1 MKKILILLIASSLSI
16 VGCSGK
22 KKGMLFPFL
31 ALVNLDTSTSGTKPE
46 TSAGTATA
54 SNGGSV
60 VIVDNTGSGSNSIS
74 NNGSNS
80 SSSSSNSSS
89 NSQSPSS
96 GNGSSGNS
104 NSSSGSS
111 GSNGS
116 SSESSASTGSSTGVS
131 SGSETNTSV
140 NSSGSSSGNNTSTN
154 AGGNYDSSAGS
165 DVTSD
170 SNSGSGGNASAS
182 SGSST
187 GAGANSGSATDASV
201 GGSSS
206 GSDTSVNS
214 SGSSSGNNTSTNAG
228 GNYGSSAGS
237 GSSDVASSSNGGSSE
252 GDTSA
257 SSGSS
262 TGAGAS
268 SGSETDTSVNG
279 GSPAP
284 PAQEITGVITVNDQI
299 GSIPFTYNTVQTI
312 PLNLIVTDKQSK
324 PISGATVIVSDNEGH
339 ILFQGISNNLGKV
352 SGSITVETS
361 LGQITLEITAGGE
374 SISNVINL
382 INLVGINREIKY
394 EILLPVV
401 AAPVD
406 SDKDGVPDVLDTY
419 PQDSTRSVLI
429 RIPAEG
435 VSTVAYEDLYP
446 SAGDADL
453 NDYVLHIHNE
463 EDLNTAGDVIR
474 LRGTYQHVARGAGYK
489 HTFFLKLPV
498 SVGATYSRK
507 VVREDGK
514 VVTELTTKTVTASDL
529 NQGIQIH
536 EESNKTTSNP
546 NVNPGGVFKPGHIA
560 TIEIVF
566 NSPVKKSTLGIY
578 PYDIFIK
585 VANTGKEIHFPGLY
599 KNSNGTDK
607 YLDSNNFPW
616 AILVP
621 GAWKY
626 PYEGLDIR
634 KETQTG
640 YKEFNL
646 WVASNGTSYK
656 DWYKH
661 ITNQAKVF
669 PVPDEDSEL
678 MGFLLHSVKKNAI
691 LVAVLLISAGAIAA
705 YILKRRTLSQ
715 V

>member
-1 MKKILILLIASSLSI
+1 MGIMKKILILLIASSLSI

-60 VIVDNTGSGSNSIS
+60 VIVDKTGSGSNSIS

-80 SSSSSNSSS
+80 SSSSSNPSS

-104 NSSSGSS
+104 NSSS

-187 GAGANSGSATDASV
+187 GAGA
-201 GGSSS
+201 
-206 GSDTSVNS
+206 
-214 SGSSSGNNTSTNAG
+214 
-228 GNYGSSAGS
+228 
-237 GSSDVASSSNGGSSE
+237 
-252 GDTSA
+252 
-257 SSGSS
+257 
-262 TGAGAS
+262 S
-268 SGSETDTSVNG
+268 SGSEADTSVNG

-284 PAQEITGVITVNDQI
+284 PVQEITGVITVNDQI

-419 PQDSTRSVLI
+419 PQDPTRSVLI

-566 NSPVKKSTLGIY
+566 NSPVKKTTLGIY

>member
-104 NSSSGSS
+104 NSSSGS
-111 GSNGS
+111 NGS

-154 AGGNYDSSAGS
+154 AGGNYGSSAGS

-187 GAGANSGSATDASV
+187 GAGA
-201 GGSSS
+201 
-206 GSDTSVNS
+206 
-214 SGSSSGNNTSTNAG
+214 
-228 GNYGSSAGS
+228 
-237 GSSDVASSSNGGSSE
+237 
-252 GDTSA
+252 
-257 SSGSS
+257 
-262 TGAGAS
+262 S
-268 SGSETDTSVNG
+268 SGSEADTSVNG

-419 PQDSTRSVLI
+419 PQDPTRSVLI

-566 NSPVKKSTLGIY
+566 NSPVKKTTLGIY

>member
-1 MKKILILLIASSLSI
+1 MKKILILLIALSFA
-16 VGCSGK
+16 VFGCSHK
-22 KKGMLFPFL
+22 KKGILLPFL
-31 ALVNLDTSTSGTKPE
+31 TLLNQDAGASTAKSE
-46 TSAGTATA
+46 SSAGTATA

-60 VIVDNTGSGSNSIS
+60 VIVDNTGSGNNSSGVLLPNNNSDSSSNATTNSQTSGNNSSSAGSS
-74 NNGSNS
+74 NNS
-80 SSSSSNSSS
+80 SSS
-89 NSQSPSS
+89 
-96 GNGSSGNS
+96 GSNS
-104 NSSSGSS
+104 NSGSNNSNSNSGSTSVGSNSDSGSS
-111 GSNGS
+111 GSNTGS
-116 SSESSASTGSSTGVS
+116 SSSSGGDTNTNSGSTNVGSNSDSGS
-131 SGSETNTSV
+131 SGS
-140 NSSGSSSGNNTSTN
+140 N
-154 AGGNYDSSAGS
+154 AGS
-165 DVTSD
+165 
-170 SNSGSGGNASAS
+170 
-182 SGSST
+182 
-187 GAGANSGSATDASV
+187 
-201 GGSSS
+201 GSSS
-206 GSDTSVNS
+206 GSDTSTNS
-214 SGSSSGNNTSTNAG
+214 GGTNVGSNSDSGSSGSNAGSGSSSGSDTSTNS
-228 GNYGSSAGS
+228 GSTNVGSNSDS
-237 GSSDVASSSNGGSSE
+237 GSSSGSNAGSSS
-252 GDTSA
+252 
-257 SSGSS
+257 SSGSDTNTGTGSNNGSSNLS
-262 TGAGAS
+262 TPS
-268 SGSETDTSVNG
+268 
-279 GSPAP
+279 
-284 PAQEITGVITVNDQI
+284 QEITGVITVNDQI

-312 PLNLIVTDKQSK
+312 PLNLVVTDKQSK

-339 ILFQGISNNLGKV
+339 ILFQGISNNIGKV
-352 SGSITVETS
+352 SGTITVETA
-361 LGQITLEITAGGE
+361 LGQITLEITAAGE

-382 INLVGINREIKY
+382 INVVGINREIKY
-394 EILLPVV
+394 EVLLPVA
-401 AAPVD
+401 AAPTD
-406 SDKDGVPDVLDTY
+406 TDKDGVPDTLDTY
-419 PQDSTRSVLI
+419 PQDPTRSSLI

-463 EDLNTAGDVIR
+463 EDLNAAGDVIR

-498 SVGATYSRK
+498 AVGATFSRK

-514 VVTELTTKTVTASDL
+514 IVTDLTTKTVSSSDL
-529 NQGIQIH
+529 NLGIQIH

-546 NVNPGGVFKPGHIA
+546 NVNPGGVYKPGYIA

-566 NSPVKKSTLGIY
+566 NSPVKKTALGSY

-585 VANTGKEIHFPGLY
+585 VINTGKEIHFPGLY
-599 KNSNGTDK
+599 KNANGTDK

-634 KETQTG
+634 KDTQTG

-678 MGFLLHSVKKNAI
+678 MGFLLRSMKKNAI
-691 LVAVLLISAGAIAA
+691 LIAILLIGAGAAVA

-715 V
+715 A

>member
-1 MKKILILLIASSLSI
+1 MKKILILLIALNFAI
-16 VGCSGK
+16 IGCSHK
-22 KKGMLFPFL
+22 KKGILLPFL
-31 ALVNLDTSTSGTKPE
+31 TLLNQDAGASAAKSE
-46 TSAGTATA
+46 SSAGTATA

-60 VIVDNTGSGSNSIS
+60 VIVDNAGGGNNSGSAVLPNNNSDASS
-74 NNGSNS
+74 NSQTSVNNS
-80 SSSSSNSSS
+80 SSSSS
-89 NSQSPSS
+89 
-96 GNGSSGNS
+96 SSGNS
-104 NSSSGSS
+104 NSSSSS
-111 GSNGS
+111 GSSSNSGSNSNSNSGSDGNGSNSGSSNTASNTGSGS
-116 SSESSASTGSSTGVS
+116 SSGNDT
-131 SGSETNTSV
+131 
-140 NSSGSSSGNNTSTN
+140 SSGSSSGNDTNT
-154 AGGNYDSSAGS
+154 
-165 DVTSD
+165 
-170 SNSGSGGNASAS
+170 SNSGSSNTASNTGSSSSSGNDTNTNN
-182 SGSST
+182 SGSSNTASNT
-187 GAGANSGSATDASV
+187 GSGSSSGNDTNTNNSGSSNTASNT
-201 GGSSS
+201 GSSS
-206 GSDTSVNS
+206 GSDTS
-214 SGSSSGNNTSTNAG
+214 SG
-228 GNYGSSAGS
+228 AGS
-237 GSSDVASSSNGGSSE
+237 NN
-252 GDTSA
+252 
-257 SSGSS
+257 GSS
-262 TGAGAS
+262 TN
-268 SGSETDTSVNG
+268 T
-279 GSPAP
+279 P

-312 PLNLIVTDKQSK
+312 PLNLVITDKQSK
-324 PISGATVIVSDNEGH
+324 PVSGATVIVSDNEGH
-339 ILFQGISNNLGKV
+339 ILFQGISNNVGKV
-352 SGSITVETS
+352 SGTITVETA
-361 LGQITLEITAGGE
+361 LGQITLEVTTGGE

-382 INLVGINREIKY
+382 INVVGINREIKY
-394 EILLPVV
+394 EILLPAV
-401 AAPVD
+401 ATAPTD
-406 SDKDGVPDVLDTY
+406 TDKDGVPDTLDTY
-419 PQDSTRSVLI
+419 PQDPTRSSLI

-463 EDLNTAGDVIR
+463 EDLNAAGDVIR

-498 SVGATYSRK
+498 AVGATFSRK
-507 VVREDGK
+507 VVRDDGK
-514 VVTELTTKTVTASDL
+514 VVTDLTTKTVSSSDL

-546 NVNPGGVFKPGHIA
+546 NVNPGGVYKPGYIA

-566 NSPVKKSTLGIY
+566 NSPVKKTVLGSY

-585 VANTGKEIHFPGLY
+585 VTNTGKEIHFPGLY
-599 KNSNGTDK
+599 KNANGTDK

-634 KETQTG
+634 KDAQSG

-661 ITNQAKVF
+661 VTNQTKVF

-678 MGFLLHSVKKNAI
+678 MGFLLRSIKKNAI
-691 LVAVLLISAGAIAA
+691 LIAILLMGAGAAVA

-715 V
+715 A

>member
-104 NSSSGSS
+104 NSSSGYPSSGSS

-237 GSSDVASSSNGGSSE
+237 GSSDVASSSNGGSSG

-257 SSGSS
+257 SSGSE
-262 TGAGAS
+262 A
-268 SGSETDTSVNG
+268 DTSVNG

-419 PQDSTRSVLI
+419 PQDPTRSALI

-566 NSPVKKSTLGIY
+566 NSPVKKTTLGIY

>member
-1 MKKILILLIASSLSI
+1 MKKILILLIALSFA
-16 VGCSGK
+16 VFGCSHK
-22 KKGMLFPFL
+22 KKGILLPFL
-31 ALVNLDTSTSGTKPE
+31 TLLNQDAGASTAKSE
-46 TSAGTATA
+46 SSAGTATA

-60 VIVDNTGSGSNSIS
+60 VIVDNTGSGNNSSGVLLPNNNSDSSSNATTNSQTSGNNSSSAGSS
-74 NNGSNS
+74 NNS
-80 SSSSSNSSS
+80 SSS
-89 NSQSPSS
+89 
-96 GNGSSGNS
+96 GSNS
-104 NSSSGSS
+104 NSGSNNSNSNSGSTNVGSNSDSGSS
-111 GSNGS
+111 GSN
-116 SSESSASTGSSTGVS
+116 
-131 SGSETNTSV
+131 
-140 NSSGSSSGNNTSTN
+140 
-154 AGGNYDSSAGS
+154 AGS
-165 DVTSD
+165 
-170 SNSGSGGNASAS
+170 
-182 SGSST
+182 
-187 GAGANSGSATDASV
+187 
-201 GGSSS
+201 GSSS
-206 GSDTSVNS
+206 GSDTSTNS
-214 SGSSSGNNTSTNAG
+214 GGTNVGSNSDPGSSGSNAGSGSSSGSDTNTNSGGTNVG
-228 GNYGSSAGS
+228 SNSDSGSSGSNAGS
-237 GSSDVASSSNGGSSE
+237 GSSSGSDTSTGTGSNNGSSNP
-252 GDTSA
+252 
-257 SSGSS
+257 S
-262 TGAGAS
+262 TPS
-268 SGSETDTSVNG
+268 
-279 GSPAP
+279 
-284 PAQEITGVITVNDQI
+284 QEITGVITVNDQI

-312 PLNLIVTDKQSK
+312 PLNLVVTDKQSK

-339 ILFQGISNNLGKV
+339 ILFQGISNNIGKV
-352 SGSITVETS
+352 SGTITVETA
-361 LGQITLEITAGGE
+361 LGQITLEITAAGE

-382 INLVGINREIKY
+382 INVVGINREIKY
-394 EILLPVV
+394 EVLLPVA
-401 AAPVD
+401 AAPTD
-406 SDKDGVPDVLDTY
+406 TDKDGVPDTLDTY
-419 PQDSTRSVLI
+419 PQDPTRSSLI

-463 EDLNTAGDVIR
+463 EDLNAAGDVIR

-498 SVGATYSRK
+498 AVGATFSRK

-514 VVTELTTKTVTASDL
+514 IVTDLTTKTVSSSDL
-529 NQGIQIH
+529 NLGIQIH

-546 NVNPGGVFKPGHIA
+546 NVNPGGVYKPGYIA

-566 NSPVKKSTLGIY
+566 NSPVKKTTLGSY

-585 VANTGKEIHFPGLY
+585 VINTGKEIHFPGLY
-599 KNSNGTDK
+599 KNANGTDK

-634 KETQTG
+634 KDTQTG

-678 MGFLLHSVKKNAI
+678 MGFLLRSMKKNAI
-691 LVAVLLISAGAIAA
+691 LIAILLIGAGAAVA

-715 V
+715 A

>member
-1 MKKILILLIASSLSI
+1 MKKILILLIVSNVLI
-16 VGCSGK
+16 INCSHK
-22 KKGMLFPFL
+22 KKGILFPFL
-31 ALVNLDTSTSGTKPE
+31 TLLNQNMSASTSGTKSE

-54 SNGGSV
+54 SNGGAV
-60 VIVDNTGSGSNSIS
+60 VIVDNTGSGSNTSP

-80 SSSSSNSSS
+80 SSNPSS
-89 NSQSPSS
+89 NSQSY
-96 GNGSSGNS
+96 SSGNS
-104 NSSSGSS
+104 SSRDSVSPTGSGSNNNSNSGSDTSASTNVGSS
-111 GSNGS
+111 GSNDS
-116 SSESSASTGSSTGVS
+116 SVSPTGSGSNNNS
-131 SGSETNTSV
+131 NSGSDTNTSV
-140 NSSGSSSGNNTSTN
+140 
-154 AGGNYDSSAGS
+154 GGN
-165 DVTSD
+165 
-170 SNSGSGGNASAS
+170 
-182 SGSST
+182 
-187 GAGANSGSATDASV
+187 
-201 GGSSS
+201 
-206 GSDTSVNS
+206 SDT
-214 SGSSSGNNTSTNAG
+214 
-228 GNYGSSAGS
+228 GS
-237 GSSDVASSSNGGSSE
+237 GSNVGSGSNAGNDTSTTGTDVGADAGSSV
-252 GDTSA
+252 TP
-257 SSGSS
+257 
-262 TGAGAS
+262 T
-268 SGSETDTSVNG
+268 
-279 GSPAP
+279 
-284 PAQEITGVITVNDQI
+284 QKITGVITVNDQI

-339 ILFQGISNNLGKV
+339 ILFQGISNNMGKV
-352 SGSITVETS
+352 SGSITVETA

-374 SISNVINL
+374 SISNIINL
-382 INLVGINREIKY
+382 INVVGINREIKY

-401 AAPVD
+401 AVPVD
-406 SDKDGVPDVLDTY
+406 SDKDGVPDTLDTY
-419 PQDSTRSVLI
+419 PQDPTRSALI
-429 RIPAEG
+429 RTPTEG
-435 VSTVAYEDLYP
+435 VNTVAYEDLYP

-498 SVGATYSRK
+498 SIGATFSRK

-514 VVTELTTKTVTASDL
+514 VVTELTTKTVSASDL

-546 NVNPGGVFKPGHIA
+546 NVNPGGVYKPGHIA

-585 VANTGKEIHFPGLY
+585 VTNTGKEIHFPGLY

-646 WVASNGTSYK
+646 WVASNGVSYK

-691 LVAVLLISAGAIAA
+691 FVAILLISAGAIAA
-705 YILKRRTLSQ
+705 YILKRRTLSRA
-715 V
+715 

>member
-1 MKKILILLIASSLSI
+1 M
-16 VGCSGK
+16 
-22 KKGMLFPFL
+22 
-31 ALVNLDTSTSGTKPE
+31 
-46 TSAGTATA
+46 
-54 SNGGSV
+54 GGNS
-60 VIVDNTGSGSNSIS
+60 DTGSGSNV
-74 NNGSNS
+74 GS
-80 SSSSSNSSS
+80 
-89 NSQSPSS
+89 
-96 GNGSSGNS
+96 GSSAGNDTS
-104 NSSSGSS
+104 TTGSAGTDAGSSSGSS
-111 GSNGS
+111 
-116 SSESSASTGSSTGVS
+116 
-131 SGSETNTSV
+131 
-140 NSSGSSSGNNTSTN
+140 
-154 AGGNYDSSAGS
+154 
-165 DVTSD
+165 VTP
-170 SNSGSGGNASAS
+170 
-182 SGSST
+182 T
-187 GAGANSGSATDASV
+187 
-201 GGSSS
+201 
-206 GSDTSVNS
+206 
-214 SGSSSGNNTSTNAG
+214 
-228 GNYGSSAGS
+228 
-237 GSSDVASSSNGGSSE
+237 
-252 GDTSA
+252 
-257 SSGSS
+257 
-262 TGAGAS
+262 
-268 SGSETDTSVNG
+268 
-279 GSPAP
+279 
-284 PAQEITGVITVNDQI
+284 QKITGVITVNDQI

-339 ILFQGISNNLGKV
+339 ILFQGISNSMGKV
-352 SGSITVETS
+352 SGSITVETA

-374 SISNVINL
+374 SISNIINL
-382 INLVGINREIKY
+382 INVVGINREIKY

-401 AAPVD
+401 AVPVD
-406 SDKDGVPDVLDTY
+406 SDKDGVPDTLDTY
-419 PQDSTRSVLI
+419 PQDPTRSALI
-429 RIPAEG
+429 RTPTEG

-498 SVGATYSRK
+498 SIGATFSRK

-514 VVTELTTKTVTASDL
+514 VVTELTTKTVSASDL

-546 NVNPGGVFKPGHIA
+546 NVNPGGVYKPGHIA

-585 VANTGKEIHFPGLY
+585 VTNTGKEIHFPGLY

-646 WVASNGTSYK
+646 WVASNGASYK

-691 LVAVLLISAGAIAA
+691 FVAILLISAGAIAA
-705 YILKRRTLSQ
+705 YILKRRTLSRA
-715 V
+715 

>member
-1 MKKILILLIASSLSI
+1 MMKKILILLIVSNVLI
-16 VGCSGK
+16 INCSHK
-22 KKGMLFPFL
+22 KKGILFPFL
-31 ALVNLDTSTSGTKPE
+31 TLLNQNASASTSGTKSE

-54 SNGGSV
+54 SNGGAV
-60 VIVDNTGSGSNSIS
+60 VIVDNTGSGSNTSP

-80 SSSSSNSSS
+80 SSNPSS
-89 NSQSPSS
+89 NSQSY
-96 GNGSSGNS
+96 SSGNS
-104 NSSSGSS
+104 SSRDSVSPTGSGSNNNSNSGSDTNASTNVGSS
-111 GSNGS
+111 GSD
-116 SSESSASTGSSTGVS
+116 TGPSPG
-131 SGSETNTSV
+131 SGSN
-140 NSSGSSSGNNTSTN
+140 
-154 AGGNYDSSAGS
+154 D
-165 DVTSD
+165 
-170 SNSGSGGNASAS
+170 S

-187 GAGANSGSATDASV
+187 GGSTNISAGGSNSGSDTNTNVGGNSDTGSGSNVGSGSSAGNDTSTTGSAGTDA
-201 GGSSS
+201 GSSS
-206 GSDTSVNS
+206 GSSV
-214 SGSSSGNNTSTNAG
+214 TPT
-228 GNYGSSAGS
+228 
-237 GSSDVASSSNGGSSE
+237 
-252 GDTSA
+252 
-257 SSGSS
+257 
-262 TGAGAS
+262 
-268 SGSETDTSVNG
+268 
-279 GSPAP
+279 
-284 PAQEITGVITVNDQI
+284 QKITGVITVNDQI

-339 ILFQGISNNLGKV
+339 ILFQGISNSMGKV
-352 SGSITVETS
+352 SGSITVETA

-374 SISNVINL
+374 SISNIINL
-382 INLVGINREIKY
+382 INVVGINREIKY

-401 AAPVD
+401 AVPVD
-406 SDKDGVPDVLDTY
+406 SDKDGVPDTLDTY
-419 PQDSTRSVLI
+419 PQDPTRSALI
-429 RIPAEG
+429 RTPTEG

-498 SVGATYSRK
+498 SIGATFSRK

-514 VVTELTTKTVTASDL
+514 VVTELTTKTVSASDL

-546 NVNPGGVFKPGHIA
+546 NVNPGGVYKPGHIA

-585 VANTGKEIHFPGLY
+585 VTNTGKEIHFPGLY

-646 WVASNGTSYK
+646 WVASNGASYK

-691 LVAVLLISAGAIAA
+691 FVAILLISAGAIAA
-705 YILKRRTLSQ
+705 YILKRRTLSRA
-715 V
+715 

>member
-1 MKKILILLIASSLSI
+1 MKKILILLIALSF
-16 VGCSGK
+16 VVFGCSHK
-22 KKGMLFPFL
+22 KKGILLPFL
-31 ALVNLDTSTSGTKPE
+31 TLLNQDAGASTAKSE
-46 TSAGTATA
+46 SSAGTATA

-60 VIVDNTGSGSNSIS
+60 VIVDNTGSGNNSNGVLLPNNNSDSSS
-74 NNGSNS
+74 NATTNSQTSGNNSSSAGSSNNS
-80 SSSSSNSSS
+80 SSSGSNSNSGSNNS
-89 NSQSPSS
+89 NSNS
-96 GNGSSGNS
+96 GSTSVGSNSDSGSSGGSNAGSSSSYGGDTNTNSGSTNVGS
-104 NSSSGSS
+104 NSDSGSS
-111 GSNGS
+111 GSN
-116 SSESSASTGSSTGVS
+116 
-131 SGSETNTSV
+131 
-140 NSSGSSSGNNTSTN
+140 
-154 AGGNYDSSAGS
+154 AGS
-165 DVTSD
+165 
-170 SNSGSGGNASAS
+170 
-182 SGSST
+182 
-187 GAGANSGSATDASV
+187 
-201 GGSSS
+201 GSSS
-206 GSDTSVNS
+206 GSDTNTGTGSNN
-214 SGSSSGNNTSTNAG
+214 GSSNPSTP
-228 GNYGSSAGS
+228 S
-237 GSSDVASSSNGGSSE
+237 
-252 GDTSA
+252 
-257 SSGSS
+257 
-262 TGAGAS
+262 
-268 SGSETDTSVNG
+268 
-279 GSPAP
+279 
-284 PAQEITGVITVNDQI
+284 QEITGVITVNDQI

-312 PLNLIVTDKQSK
+312 PLNLVVTDKQSK

-339 ILFQGISNNLGKV
+339 ILFQGISNNIGKV
-352 SGSITVETS
+352 SGTITVETA
-361 LGQITLEITAGGE
+361 LGQITLEITAAGE

-382 INLVGINREIKY
+382 INVVGINREIKY
-394 EILLPVV
+394 EVLLPVA
-401 AAPVD
+401 AAPTD
-406 SDKDGVPDVLDTY
+406 TDKDGVPDTLDTY
-419 PQDSTRSVLI
+419 PQDPTRSSLI

-463 EDLNTAGDVIR
+463 EDLNAAGDVIR

-498 SVGATYSRK
+498 AVGATFSRK

-514 VVTELTTKTVTASDL
+514 IVTDLTTKTVSSSDL
-529 NQGIQIH
+529 NLGIQIH

-546 NVNPGGVFKPGHIA
+546 NVNPGGVYKPGYIA

-566 NSPVKKSTLGIY
+566 NSPVKKTALGSY

-585 VANTGKEIHFPGLY
+585 VINTGKEIHFPGLY
-599 KNSNGTDK
+599 KNANGTDK

-634 KETQTG
+634 KDTQTG

-678 MGFLLHSVKKNAI
+678 MGFLLRSMKKNAI
-691 LVAVLLISAGAIAA
+691 LIAILLIGAGAAVA

-715 V
+715 A

>member
-60 VIVDNTGSGSNSIS
+60 VIVDKTGSGSNSIS

-96 GNGSSGNS
+96 GSSGNS

-116 SSESSASTGSSTGVS
+116 SSESSASTGSS
-131 SGSETNTSV
+131 
-140 NSSGSSSGNNTSTN
+140 
-154 AGGNYDSSAGS
+154 
-165 DVTSD
+165 
-170 SNSGSGGNASAS
+170 
-182 SGSST
+182 
-187 GAGANSGSATDASV
+187 
-201 GGSSS
+201 
-206 GSDTSVNS
+206 TSVNS

-237 GSSDVASSSNGGSSE
+237 GSSDVASSSNGGSSG

-257 SSGSS
+257 SSGSE
-262 TGAGAS
+262 A
-268 SGSETDTSVNG
+268 DTSVNG

-419 PQDSTRSVLI
+419 PQDPTRSVLI

-566 NSPVKKSTLGIY
+566 NSPVKKTTLGIY

>member
-1 MKKILILLIASSLSI
+1 MKKILILLIALSF
-16 VGCSGK
+16 VVFGCSHK
-22 KKGMLFPFL
+22 KKGILLPFL
-31 ALVNLDTSTSGTKPE
+31 TLLNQDAGASAAKSE
-46 TSAGTATA
+46 SSAGTATA

-60 VIVDNTGSGSNSIS
+60 VIVDNTGSGNNSSGVLLPNNNSDSSSNATTNSQTSENNSSSAGSS
-74 NNGSNS
+74 NNS
-80 SSSSSNSSS
+80 SSS
-89 NSQSPSS
+89 
-96 GNGSSGNS
+96 GSNS
-104 NSSSGSS
+104 NSGSNNSNSNSGSTSVGSNSDSGSSSGSNTGSSSSSGGDTNTNSGSTNVGSNSDSGSS
-111 GSNGS
+111 GSNTGS
-116 SSESSASTGSSTGVS
+116 SSS
-131 SGSETNTSV
+131 SGGDTNT
-140 NSSGSSSGNNTSTN
+140 NSGGTNVGSNSDSGSSSSN
-154 AGGNYDSSAGS
+154 AGSS
-165 DVTSD
+165 
-170 SNSGSGGNASAS
+170 
-182 SGSST
+182 
-187 GAGANSGSATDASV
+187 
-201 GGSSS
+201 SSS
-206 GSDTSVNS
+206 GSDTSTNSGSTNVGSNSDSGS
-214 SGSSSGNNTSTNAG
+214 SGSNAG
-228 GNYGSSAGS
+228 
-237 GSSDVASSSNGGSSE
+237 SSS
-252 GDTSA
+252 
-257 SSGSS
+257 SSGSDTNTGTGSNNGSSNPS
-262 TGAGAS
+262 TPS
-268 SGSETDTSVNG
+268 
-279 GSPAP
+279 
-284 PAQEITGVITVNDQI
+284 QEITGVITVNDQI

-312 PLNLIVTDKQSK
+312 PLNLVVTDKQSK

-339 ILFQGISNNLGKV
+339 ILFQGISNNIGKV
-352 SGSITVETS
+352 SGTITVETA
-361 LGQITLEITAGGE
+361 LGQITLEITAAGE

-382 INLVGINREIKY
+382 INVVGINREIKY
-394 EILLPVV
+394 EVLLPVA
-401 AAPVD
+401 AAPTD
-406 SDKDGVPDVLDTY
+406 TDKDGVPDTLDTY
-419 PQDSTRSVLI
+419 PQDPTRSSLI

-463 EDLNTAGDVIR
+463 EDLNAAGDVIR

-498 SVGATYSRK
+498 AVGATFSRK

-514 VVTELTTKTVTASDL
+514 IVTDLTTKTVSSSDL
-529 NQGIQIH
+529 NLGIQIH

-546 NVNPGGVFKPGHIA
+546 NVNPGGVYKPGYIA

-566 NSPVKKSTLGIY
+566 NSPVKKTTLGSY

-585 VANTGKEIHFPGLY
+585 VINTGKEIHFPGLY
-599 KNSNGTDK
+599 KNANGTDK

-634 KETQTG
+634 KDTQTG

-678 MGFLLHSVKKNAI
+678 MGFLLRSMKKNAI
-691 LVAVLLISAGAIAA
+691 LIAILLIGAGAAVA

-715 V
+715 A

>member
-1 MKKILILLIASSLSI
+1 MKKILILLIALSF
-16 VGCSGK
+16 VVFGCSHK
-22 KKGMLFPFL
+22 KKGILLPFL
-31 ALVNLDTSTSGTKPE
+31 TLLNQDAGASAAKSE
-46 TSAGTATA
+46 SSAGTATA

-60 VIVDNTGSGSNSIS
+60 VIVDNTGSGNNSSGVLLPNNNSDSSSNATTNSQTSENNSSSAGSS
-74 NNGSNS
+74 NNS
-80 SSSSSNSSS
+80 SSS
-89 NSQSPSS
+89 
-96 GNGSSGNS
+96 GSNS
-104 NSSSGSS
+104 NSGSNNSNSNSGSTS
-111 GSNGS
+111 VGSNS
-116 SSESSASTGSSTGVS
+116 D
-131 SGSETNTSV
+131 
-140 NSSGSSSGNNTSTN
+140 SGSSSGSNTGSSSSSGGDTN
-154 AGGNYDSSAGS
+154 TNSGGTNVG
-165 DVTSD
+165 
-170 SNSGSGGNASAS
+170 SNSD
-182 SGSST
+182 SGSSSSN
-187 GAGANSGSATDASV
+187 AGSS
-201 GGSSS
+201 SSS
-206 GSDTSVNS
+206 GSDTSTNSGSTNVGSNSDSGS
-214 SGSSSGNNTSTNAG
+214 SGSNAG
-228 GNYGSSAGS
+228 
-237 GSSDVASSSNGGSSE
+237 SSS
-252 GDTSA
+252 
-257 SSGSS
+257 SSGSDTNTGTGSNNGSSNPS
-262 TGAGAS
+262 TPS
-268 SGSETDTSVNG
+268 
-279 GSPAP
+279 
-284 PAQEITGVITVNDQI
+284 QEITGVITVNDQI

-312 PLNLIVTDKQSK
+312 PLNLVVTDKQSK

-339 ILFQGISNNLGKV
+339 ILFQGISNNIGKV
-352 SGSITVETS
+352 SGTITVETA
-361 LGQITLEITAGGE
+361 LGQITLEITAAGE

-382 INLVGINREIKY
+382 INVVGINREIKY
-394 EILLPVV
+394 EVLLPVA
-401 AAPVD
+401 AAPTD
-406 SDKDGVPDVLDTY
+406 TDKDGVPDTLDTY
-419 PQDSTRSVLI
+419 PQDPTRSSLI

-463 EDLNTAGDVIR
+463 EDLNAAGDVIR

-498 SVGATYSRK
+498 AVGATFSRK

-514 VVTELTTKTVTASDL
+514 IVTDLTTKTVSSSDL
-529 NQGIQIH
+529 NLGIQIH

-546 NVNPGGVFKPGHIA
+546 NVNPGGVYKPGYIA

-566 NSPVKKSTLGIY
+566 NSPVKKTTLGSY

-585 VANTGKEIHFPGLY
+585 VINTGKEIHFPGLY
-599 KNSNGTDK
+599 KNANGTDK

-634 KETQTG
+634 KDTQTG

-678 MGFLLHSVKKNAI
+678 MGFLLRSMKKNAI
-691 LVAVLLISAGAIAA
+691 LIAILLIGAGAAVA

-715 V
+715 A

>member
-1 MKKILILLIASSLSI
+1 MGIMKKILILLIASSLSI

-60 VIVDNTGSGSNSIS
+60 VIVDKTGSGSNSIS

-80 SSSSSNSSS
+80 SSSSSNPSS

-104 NSSSGSS
+104 NSSS

-154 AGGNYDSSAGS
+154 AGGNY
-165 DVTSD
+165 
-170 SNSGSGGNASAS
+170 
-182 SGSST
+182 
-187 GAGANSGSATDASV
+187 
-201 GGSSS
+201 
-206 GSDTSVNS
+206 
-214 SGSSSGNNTSTNAG
+214 
-228 GNYGSSAGS
+228 GSSAGS
-237 GSSDVASSSNGGSSE
+237 GSSDVASSSNGGSSR

-268 SGSETDTSVNG
+268 SGSEADTSVNG

-284 PAQEITGVITVNDQI
+284 PVQEITGVITVNDQI

-419 PQDSTRSVLI
+419 PQDPTRSVLI

-566 NSPVKKSTLGIY
+566 NSPVKKTTLGIY

>member
-1 MKKILILLIASSLSI
+1 MKKILILLIALSF
-16 VGCSGK
+16 VVFGCSHK
-22 KKGMLFPFL
+22 KKGILLPFL
-31 ALVNLDTSTSGTKPE
+31 TLLNQDAGASTAKSE
-46 TSAGTATA
+46 SSAGTATA

-60 VIVDNTGSGSNSIS
+60 VIVDNTGSGNNSNGVLLPNNNSDSSS
-74 NNGSNS
+74 NATTNSQTSGNNSSSAGSSNNS
-80 SSSSSNSSS
+80 SSSGSNSNSGSNNS
-89 NSQSPSS
+89 NSNS
-96 GNGSSGNS
+96 GSTSVGSNSDSGSSGGSNAGSSSSYGGDTNTNSGSTNVGS
-104 NSSSGSS
+104 NSDSGSS
-111 GSNGS
+111 GSN
-116 SSESSASTGSSTGVS
+116 
-131 SGSETNTSV
+131 
-140 NSSGSSSGNNTSTN
+140 
-154 AGGNYDSSAGS
+154 AGS
-165 DVTSD
+165 
-170 SNSGSGGNASAS
+170 
-182 SGSST
+182 
-187 GAGANSGSATDASV
+187 
-201 GGSSS
+201 GSSS
-206 GSDTSVNS
+206 GSDTSTNS
-214 SGSSSGNNTSTNAG
+214 GGTNVGSNSDSGSSGSNAGSGSSSGSDTNTGTGSNN
-228 GNYGSSAGS
+228 GSS
-237 GSSDVASSSNGGSSE
+237 NP
-252 GDTSA
+252 
-257 SSGSS
+257 S
-262 TGAGAS
+262 TPS
-268 SGSETDTSVNG
+268 
-279 GSPAP
+279 
-284 PAQEITGVITVNDQI
+284 QEITGVITVNDQI

-312 PLNLIVTDKQSK
+312 PLNLVVTDKQSK

-339 ILFQGISNNLGKV
+339 ILFQGISNNIGKV
-352 SGSITVETS
+352 SGTITVETA
-361 LGQITLEITAGGE
+361 LGQITLEITAAGE

-382 INLVGINREIKY
+382 INVVGINREIKY
-394 EILLPVV
+394 EVLLPVA
-401 AAPVD
+401 AAPTD
-406 SDKDGVPDVLDTY
+406 TDKDGVPDTLDTY
-419 PQDSTRSVLI
+419 PQDPTRSSLI

-463 EDLNTAGDVIR
+463 EDLNAAGDVIR

-498 SVGATYSRK
+498 AVGATFSRK

-514 VVTELTTKTVTASDL
+514 IVTDLTTKTVSSSDL
-529 NQGIQIH
+529 NLGIQIH

-546 NVNPGGVFKPGHIA
+546 NVNPGGVYKPGYIA

-566 NSPVKKSTLGIY
+566 NSPVKKTALGSY

-585 VANTGKEIHFPGLY
+585 VINTGKEIHFPGLY
-599 KNSNGTDK
+599 KNANGTDK

-634 KETQTG
+634 KDTQTG

-678 MGFLLHSVKKNAI
+678 MGFLLRSMKKNAI
-691 LVAVLLISAGAIAA
+691 LIAILLIGAGAAVA

-715 V
+715 A

>member
-1 MKKILILLIASSLSI
+1 MGIMKKILILLIVSNVLI
-16 VGCSGK
+16 INCSHK
-22 KKGMLFPFL
+22 KKGILFPFL
-31 ALVNLDTSTSGTKPE
+31 TLLNQNTSASTSGTKSE

-54 SNGGSV
+54 SNGGAV
-60 VIVDNTGSGSNSIS
+60 VIVDNTGSGSNTSP

-80 SSSSSNSSS
+80 SSNPSS
-89 NSQSPSS
+89 NSQSY
-96 GNGSSGNS
+96 SSGNS
-104 NSSSGSS
+104 SSRDSVSPTGSGSNNNSNSGSDTSASTNVGSS
-111 GSNGS
+111 GSN
-116 SSESSASTGSSTGVS
+116 
-131 SGSETNTSV
+131 
-140 NSSGSSSGNNTSTN
+140 
-154 AGGNYDSSAGS
+154 D
-165 DVTSD
+165 
-170 SNSGSGGNASAS
+170 S

-187 GAGANSGSATDASV
+187 GGSTNISA
-201 GGSSS
+201 GGSNS
-206 GSDTSVNS
+206 GSDT
-214 SGSSSGNNTSTNAG
+214 NTSVG
-228 GNYGSSAGS
+228 GNSDTGS
-237 GSSDVASSSNGGSSE
+237 GSNVGSGSNAGNDTSTTGTDVGADAGSSV
-252 GDTSA
+252 TP
-257 SSGSS
+257 
-262 TGAGAS
+262 T
-268 SGSETDTSVNG
+268 
-279 GSPAP
+279 
-284 PAQEITGVITVNDQI
+284 QKITGVITVNDQI

-339 ILFQGISNNLGKV
+339 ILFQGISNNMGKV
-352 SGSITVETS
+352 SGSITVETA

-374 SISNVINL
+374 SISNIINL
-382 INLVGINREIKY
+382 INVVGINREIKY

-401 AAPVD
+401 AVPVD
-406 SDKDGVPDVLDTY
+406 SDKDGVPDTLDTY
-419 PQDSTRSVLI
+419 PQDPTRSALI
-429 RIPAEG
+429 RTPTEG
-435 VSTVAYEDLYP
+435 VNTVAYEDLYP

-498 SVGATYSRK
+498 SIGATFSRK

-514 VVTELTTKTVTASDL
+514 VVTELTTKTVSASDL

-546 NVNPGGVFKPGHIA
+546 NVNPGGVYKPGHIA

-585 VANTGKEIHFPGLY
+585 VTNTGKEIHFPGLY

-646 WVASNGTSYK
+646 WVASNGVSYK

-691 LVAVLLISAGAIAA
+691 FVAILLISAGAIAA
-705 YILKRRTLSQ
+705 YILKRRTLSRA
-715 V
+715 

>member
-1 MKKILILLIASSLSI
+1 MKKILILLIVSSVLVI
-16 VGCSGK
+16 GCSHK

-31 ALVNLDTSTSGTKPE
+31 ALLNQDTSASTSGTKPE

-54 SNGGSV
+54 SNGGAI
-60 VIVDNTGSGSNSIS
+60 VIVDNAGSGSNSNPTILS
-74 NNGSNS
+74 NSGSNS
-80 SSSSSNSSS
+80 SSSSSNPSS
-89 NSQSPSS
+89 NSQSSSSYSS
-96 GNGSSGNS
+96 GNDSSGSSNSSSGDSGSSGSTAGSGSNS
-104 NSSSGSS
+104 NSSSGSDINTNTGGSSDSS
-111 GSNGS
+111 GSNVGS
-116 SSESSASTGSSTGVS
+116 GSNSGSGSSTGN
-131 SGSETNTSV
+131 GI
-140 NSSGSSSGNNTSTN
+140 N
-154 AGGNYDSSAGS
+154 AGSGSSAGS
-165 DVTSD
+165 DTSANSSSGSD
-170 SNSGSGGNASAS
+170 TNTNTGGSSDSSGSNVGSGSNSGSGSSTGNGTNAS

-187 GAGANSGSATDASV
+187 G
-201 GGSSS
+201 
-206 GSDTSVNS
+206 SDTN
-214 SGSSSGNNTSTNAG
+214 
-228 GNYGSSAGS
+228 AGS
-237 GSSDVASSSNGGSSE
+237 GSSAGTDVGVNAGSSV
-252 GDTSA
+252 TP
-257 SSGSS
+257 
-262 TGAGAS
+262 T
-268 SGSETDTSVNG
+268 
-279 GSPAP
+279 
-284 PAQEITGVITVNDQI
+284 QEITGVITVNDQI

-339 ILFQGISNNLGKV
+339 ILFQGISNNVGQV
-352 SGSITVETS
+352 SGSITVETAI
-361 LGQITLEITAGGE
+361 GQITLEITAGGE
-374 SISNVINL
+374 SISNIINL
-382 INLVGINREIKY
+382 INVVGINREIKY

-401 AAPVD
+401 TVPVD
-406 SDKDGVPDVLDTY
+406 SDKDGVPDILDAY
-419 PQDSTRSVLI
+419 PQDPTRSALI

-489 HTFFLKLPV
+489 HTFFLKLPI
-498 SVGATYSRK
+498 SIGATFSRK

-514 VVTELTTKTVTASDL
+514 VVTELTTKTVSASDF

-546 NVNPGGVFKPGHIA
+546 NVNPGGVYKPGHIA

-566 NSPVKKSTLGIY
+566 NSPVKKSALGIY

-585 VANTGKEIHFPGLY
+585 VTNTGKEIHFPGLY

-607 YLDSNNFPW
+607 YLDSNKFPW

-646 WVASNGTSYK
+646 WVASNGASYK

-691 LVAVLLISAGAIAA
+691 LVAILLISAGAIAA
-705 YILKRRTLSQ
+705 YILKRRTLSR

>member
-1 MKKILILLIASSLSI
+1 MKKILILLIALSFA
-16 VGCSGK
+16 VFGCSHK
-22 KKGMLFPFL
+22 KKGILLPFL
-31 ALVNLDTSTSGTKPE
+31 TLLNQDAGASTAKSE
-46 TSAGTATA
+46 SSAGTATA

-60 VIVDNTGSGSNSIS
+60 VIVDNTGSGNNSSGVLLPNNNSDSSSNATTNSQTSGNNSSSAGSS
-74 NNGSNS
+74 NNS
-80 SSSSSNSSS
+80 SSS
-89 NSQSPSS
+89 
-96 GNGSSGNS
+96 GSNS
-104 NSSSGSS
+104 NSGSNNSNSNSGSTS
-111 GSNGS
+111 VGSNS
-116 SSESSASTGSSTGVS
+116 D
-131 SGSETNTSV
+131 
-140 NSSGSSSGNNTSTN
+140 SGSSSGSNTGSSSSSGGDTN
-154 AGGNYDSSAGS
+154 
-165 DVTSD
+165 T
-170 SNSGSGGNASAS
+170 NSGSTNVGSNSD
-182 SGSST
+182 SGSSGGSNT
-187 GAGANSGSATDASV
+187 GSS
-201 GGSSS
+201 SSS
-206 GSDTSVNS
+206 GSDTNTGTGSNN
-214 SGSSSGNNTSTNAG
+214 GSSNPSTP
-228 GNYGSSAGS
+228 S
-237 GSSDVASSSNGGSSE
+237 
-252 GDTSA
+252 
-257 SSGSS
+257 
-262 TGAGAS
+262 
-268 SGSETDTSVNG
+268 
-279 GSPAP
+279 
-284 PAQEITGVITVNDQI
+284 QEITGIITVNDQI

-312 PLNLIVTDKQSK
+312 PLNLVVTDKQSK

-339 ILFQGISNNLGKV
+339 ILFQGISNNIGKV
-352 SGSITVETS
+352 SGTITVETA
-361 LGQITLEITAGGE
+361 LGQITLEITAAGE

-382 INLVGINREIKY
+382 INVVGINREIKY
-394 EILLPVV
+394 EVLLPV
-401 AAPVD
+401 AAVPTD
-406 SDKDGVPDVLDTY
+406 TDKDGVPDTLDTY
-419 PQDSTRSVLI
+419 PQDPTRSSLI

-463 EDLNTAGDVIR
+463 EDLNAAGDVIR

-498 SVGATYSRK
+498 AVGATFSRK

-514 VVTELTTKTVTASDL
+514 IVTDLTTKTVSSSDL
-529 NQGIQIH
+529 NLGIQIH

-546 NVNPGGVFKPGHIA
+546 NVNPGGVYKPGYIA

-566 NSPVKKSTLGIY
+566 NSPVKKTALGSY

-585 VANTGKEIHFPGLY
+585 VINTGKEIHFPGLY
-599 KNSNGTDK
+599 KNANGTDK

-634 KETQTG
+634 KDTQTG

-678 MGFLLHSVKKNAI
+678 MGFLLRSMKKNAI
-691 LVAVLLISAGAIAA
+691 LIAILLIGAGAAVA

-715 V
+715 A

>member
-1 MKKILILLIASSLSI
+1 MKKILILLIALSF
-16 VGCSGK
+16 VVFGCSHK
-22 KKGMLFPFL
+22 KKGILLPFL
-31 ALVNLDTSTSGTKPE
+31 TLLNQDAGASTAKSE
-46 TSAGTATA
+46 SSAGTATA

-60 VIVDNTGSGSNSIS
+60 VIVDNTGSGNNSNGVLLPNNNSDSSS
-74 NNGSNS
+74 NATTNSQTSGNNSSSAGSSNNS
-80 SSSSSNSSS
+80 SSSGSNSNSGSNNS
-89 NSQSPSS
+89 NSNS
-96 GNGSSGNS
+96 GSTSVGSNSDSGSSGGSNAGSSSSYGGDTNTNSGSTNVGS
-104 NSSSGSS
+104 NSDSGSS
-111 GSNGS
+111 GSNAGS
-116 SSESSASTGSSTGVS
+116 S
-131 SGSETNTSV
+131 
-140 NSSGSSSGNNTSTN
+140 
-154 AGGNYDSSAGS
+154 
-165 DVTSD
+165 
-170 SNSGSGGNASAS
+170 
-182 SGSST
+182 
-187 GAGANSGSATDASV
+187 
-201 GGSSS
+201 SSS
-206 GSDTSVNS
+206 GSDTSTNSGGTNVGSNSDSGS
-214 SGSSSGNNTSTNAG
+214 SGSNAG
-228 GNYGSSAGS
+228 
-237 GSSDVASSSNGGSSE
+237 SSS
-252 GDTSA
+252 
-257 SSGSS
+257 SSGSDTNTGTGSNNGSSNPS
-262 TGAGAS
+262 TPS
-268 SGSETDTSVNG
+268 
-279 GSPAP
+279 
-284 PAQEITGVITVNDQI
+284 QEITGVITVNDQI

-312 PLNLIVTDKQSK
+312 PLNLVVTDKQSK

-339 ILFQGISNNLGKV
+339 ILFQGISNNIGKV
-352 SGSITVETS
+352 SGTITVETA
-361 LGQITLEITAGGE
+361 LGQITLEITAAGE

-382 INLVGINREIKY
+382 INVVGINREIKY
-394 EILLPVV
+394 EVLLPVA
-401 AAPVD
+401 AAPTD
-406 SDKDGVPDVLDTY
+406 TDKDGVPDTLDTY
-419 PQDSTRSVLI
+419 PQDPTRSSLI

-463 EDLNTAGDVIR
+463 EDLNAAGDVIR

-498 SVGATYSRK
+498 AVGATFSRK

-514 VVTELTTKTVTASDL
+514 IVTDLTTKTVSSSDL
-529 NQGIQIH
+529 NLGIQIH

-546 NVNPGGVFKPGHIA
+546 NVNPGGVYKPGYIA

-566 NSPVKKSTLGIY
+566 NSPVKKTALGSY

-585 VANTGKEIHFPGLY
+585 VINTGKEIHFPGLY
-599 KNSNGTDK
+599 KNANGTDK

-634 KETQTG
+634 KDTQTG

-678 MGFLLHSVKKNAI
+678 MGFLLRSMKKNAI
-691 LVAVLLISAGAIAA
+691 LIAILLIGAGAAVA

-715 V
+715 A

>member
-1 MKKILILLIASSLSI
+1 MGIMKKILILLIVSNVLI
-16 VGCSGK
+16 INCSHK
-22 KKGMLFPFL
+22 KKGILFPFL
-31 ALVNLDTSTSGTKPE
+31 TLLNQNASASTSGTKSE

-54 SNGGSV
+54 SNGGAV
-60 VIVDNTGSGSNSIS
+60 VIVDNTGSGSNTSP

-80 SSSSSNSSS
+80 SSNPSS
-89 NSQSPSS
+89 NSQSY
-96 GNGSSGNS
+96 SSGNS
-104 NSSSGSS
+104 SSRDSVSPTGSGSNNNSNSGSDTNASTNVGSS
-111 GSNGS
+111 GSD
-116 SSESSASTGSSTGVS
+116 TGPSPG
-131 SGSETNTSV
+131 SGSN
-140 NSSGSSSGNNTSTN
+140 
-154 AGGNYDSSAGS
+154 D
-165 DVTSD
+165 
-170 SNSGSGGNASAS
+170 S

-187 GAGANSGSATDASV
+187 GGSTNISAGGSNSGSDTNTNVGGNSDTGSGSNVGSGSSAGNDTSTTGSAGTDA
-201 GGSSS
+201 GSSS
-206 GSDTSVNS
+206 GSSV
-214 SGSSSGNNTSTNAG
+214 TPT
-228 GNYGSSAGS
+228 
-237 GSSDVASSSNGGSSE
+237 
-252 GDTSA
+252 
-257 SSGSS
+257 
-262 TGAGAS
+262 
-268 SGSETDTSVNG
+268 
-279 GSPAP
+279 
-284 PAQEITGVITVNDQI
+284 QKITGVITVNDQI

-339 ILFQGISNNLGKV
+339 ILFQGISNSMGKV
-352 SGSITVETS
+352 SGSITVETA

-374 SISNVINL
+374 SISNIINL
-382 INLVGINREIKY
+382 INVVGINREIKY

-401 AAPVD
+401 AVPVD
-406 SDKDGVPDVLDTY
+406 SDKDGVPDTLDTY
-419 PQDSTRSVLI
+419 PQDPTRSALI
-429 RIPAEG
+429 RTPTEG

-498 SVGATYSRK
+498 SIGATFSRK

-514 VVTELTTKTVTASDL
+514 VVTELTTKTVSASDL

-546 NVNPGGVFKPGHIA
+546 NVNPGGVYKPGHIA

-585 VANTGKEIHFPGLY
+585 VTNTGKEIHFPGLY

-646 WVASNGTSYK
+646 WVASNGASYK

-691 LVAVLLISAGAIAA
+691 FVAILLISAGAIAA
-705 YILKRRTLSQ
+705 YILKRRTLSRA
-715 V
+715 

>member
-104 NSSSGSS
+104 NSSSGYPSSGSS

-131 SGSETNTSV
+131 SGSETDTSV

-237 GSSDVASSSNGGSSE
+237 GSSDVASSSNGGSSG

-257 SSGSS
+257 SSGSE
-262 TGAGAS
+262 A
-268 SGSETDTSVNG
+268 DTSVNG

-419 PQDSTRSVLI
+419 PQDPTRSALI

-566 NSPVKKSTLGIY
+566 NSPVKKTTLGIY

>member
-1 MKKILILLIASSLSI
+1 MKKILILLIALSF
-16 VGCSGK
+16 VVFGCSHK
-22 KKGMLFPFL
+22 KKGILLPFL
-31 ALVNLDTSTSGTKPE
+31 TLLNQDAGASTAKSE
-46 TSAGTATA
+46 SSAGTATA

-60 VIVDNTGSGSNSIS
+60 VIVDNTGSGNNSNGVLLPNNNSDSSS
-74 NNGSNS
+74 NATTNSQTSGNNSSSAGSSNNS
-80 SSSSSNSSS
+80 SSSGSNSNSGSNNS
-89 NSQSPSS
+89 NSNS
-96 GNGSSGNS
+96 GSTSVGSNSDSGSSGGSNAGSSSSYGGDTNTNSGSTNVGS
-104 NSSSGSS
+104 NSDSGSS
-111 GSNGS
+111 GSN
-116 SSESSASTGSSTGVS
+116 
-131 SGSETNTSV
+131 
-140 NSSGSSSGNNTSTN
+140 
-154 AGGNYDSSAGS
+154 AGS
-165 DVTSD
+165 
-170 SNSGSGGNASAS
+170 
-182 SGSST
+182 
-187 GAGANSGSATDASV
+187 
-201 GGSSS
+201 GSSS
-206 GSDTSVNS
+206 GSDTSTNSGGTNVGSNSDSGS
-214 SGSSSGNNTSTNAG
+214 SGSNAG
-228 GNYGSSAGS
+228 
-237 GSSDVASSSNGGSSE
+237 SSS
-252 GDTSA
+252 
-257 SSGSS
+257 SSGSDTNTGTGSNNGSSNPS
-262 TGAGAS
+262 TPS
-268 SGSETDTSVNG
+268 
-279 GSPAP
+279 
-284 PAQEITGVITVNDQI
+284 QEITGVITVNDQI
-299 GSIPFTYNTVQTI
+299 GNIPFTYNTVQTI
-312 PLNLIVTDKQSK
+312 PLNLVVTDKQSK

-339 ILFQGISNNLGKV
+339 ILFQGISNNIGKV
-352 SGSITVETS
+352 SGTITVETA
-361 LGQITLEITAGGE
+361 LGQITLEITAAGE

-382 INLVGINREIKY
+382 INVVGINREIKY
-394 EILLPVV
+394 EVLLPVA
-401 AAPVD
+401 AAPTD
-406 SDKDGVPDVLDTY
+406 TDKDGVPDTLDTY
-419 PQDSTRSVLI
+419 PQDPTRSSLI

-463 EDLNTAGDVIR
+463 EDLNAAGDVIR

-498 SVGATYSRK
+498 AVGATFSRK

-514 VVTELTTKTVTASDL
+514 IVTDLTTKTVSSSDL
-529 NQGIQIH
+529 NLGIQIH

-546 NVNPGGVFKPGHIA
+546 NVNPGGVYKPGYIA

-566 NSPVKKSTLGIY
+566 NSPVKKTALGSY

-585 VANTGKEIHFPGLY
+585 VINTGKEIHFPGLY
-599 KNSNGTDK
+599 KNANGTDK

-634 KETQTG
+634 KDTQTG

-678 MGFLLHSVKKNAI
+678 MGFLLRSMKKNAI
-691 LVAVLLISAGAIAA
+691 LIAILLIGAGAAVA

-715 V
+715 A